1 MMNFKKLLT
10 FLVGIISFLFLNST
24 IAIAGTCPAITIT
37 DTHGIEVE
45 SIKLMTVSEFEKKGN
60 CTMPTL
66 TENPKIVEYNKM
78 IFGNSELPPIADRL
92 PDDPFVNIPER
103 VIGKHGGQLNHLGN
117 AHEAGTAEF
126 TSARNTNLVVF
137 DDDLSTIYPLVAE
150 SWEWNDD
157 FTELTFHTRP
167 GHKWSNG
174 DPFTAD
180 DITFWYND
188 FILDEVMHPKMPAL
202 WKVGGKPM
210 IAETLSETSMRFI
223 LPEPKPG
230 LIAQI
235 AGYYGA
241 TYLPK
246 KFLSQYYPKY
256 NPDADKLAQEAGLEN
271 GYAAVHLYTH
281 GTDWT
286 DAMSP
291 ILKDKDAATKLGR
304 HVKPML
310 EPWILFS
317 SDADHRKWVPNPYYF
332 MVDSAGQQLPY
343 IDHLY
348 ERFVPQR
355 EVRNLMIGNGEITWK
370 SQSIFLED
378 APVLQGNAESGDYTV
393 HFIPAT
399 STNAQLNFNVTH
411 PDEGMAA
418 IFSDIRFREAV
429 SLSLDRDEIQDLV
442 MLGEGTIAQGTRFDP
457 ATEDWISDEILE
469 YKTEYDP
476 DRSRE
481 LLDEMG
487 LIDTDGDGYRERP
500 DGSQFL
506 IQNIYTEQYGPIRLN
521 ELWQAYFKDI
531 GLKMTLKEVTSDEFR
546 TLQGNNNHH
555 MVMNRGQY
563 PALDPA
569 MNSENFTPPFAS
581 YFGSTFGIPWRLWM
595 DGEAGGI
602 EPPEHV
608 KQWAEWA
615 AEYMSLEFGSDE
627 QLAIAKKLNDSMV
640 KQLYWI
646 GSVGQL
652 PNLLI
657 MHNSLENANPN
668 KALSWAH
675 LWQATNRFEQFFFKE
690 DSPFRNLN

>member
-1 MMNFKKLLT
+1 
-10 FLVGIISFLFLNST
+10 
-24 IAIAGTCPAITIT
+24 
-37 DTHGIEVE
+37 
-45 SIKLMTVSEFEKKGN
+45 
-60 CTMPTL
+60 
-66 TENPKIVEYNKM
+66 
-78 IFGNSELPPIADRL
+78 
-92 PDDPFVNIPER
+92 
-103 VIGKHGGQLNHLGN
+103 
-117 AHEAGTAEF
+117 
-126 TSARNTNLVVF
+126 
-137 DDDLSTIYPLVAE
+137 
-150 SWEWNDD
+150 
-157 FTELTFHTRP
+157 
-167 GHKWSNG
+167 
-174 DPFTAD
+174 
-180 DITFWYND
+180 
-188 FILDEVMHPKMPAL
+188 
-202 WKVGGKPM
+202 
-210 IAETLSETSMRFI
+210 
-223 LPEPKPG
+223 
-230 LIAQI
+230 
-235 AGYYGA
+235 
-241 TYLPK
+241 
-246 KFLSQYYPKY
+246 
-256 NPDADKLAQEAGLEN
+256 
-271 GYAAVHLYTH
+271 
-281 GTDWT
+281 
-286 DAMSP
+286 MSP

-531 GLKMTLKEVTSDEFR
+531 GLKMTLKEVSSDEFR

-627 QLAIAKKLNDSMV
+627 QLAIAEKLNDSMV

-657 MHNSLENANPN
+657 IHNSLENGNPN

-675 LWQATNRFEQFFFKE
+675 LWQANNRFEQFFFEE
-690 DSPFRNLN
+690 DSPFRNLD